1 MKTKHLIK
9 ILRCPGGHRANC
21 AKCEALESCR
31 KHAGQDLHEVCA
43 ERLEQLLDNLR
54 RTEAELKETK
64 ALAQTYE
71 KRYNRFL
78 HDMQEVVHE
87 QEILSNFGGH

>member
-9 ILRCPGGHRANC
+9 ILRCPGDHRANC

-31 KHAGQDLHEVCA
+31 ELAGQDLHEVCA
-43 ERLEQLLDNLR
+43 ERLEQLLENLR

>member
-1 MKTKHLIK
+1 MKTKHLIE
-9 ILRCPGGHRANC
+9 ILRCSGEHRANC
-21 AKCEALESCR
+21 AKCEALESC
-31 KHAGQDLHEVCA
+31 KELACQDLYEVCA
-43 ERLEQLLDNLR
+43 ERFERLLSNLR

-78 HDMQEVVHE
+78 HDMQEVIYE
-87 QEILSNFGGH
+87 QEIISGYGR

>member
-1 MKTKHLIK
+1 MKTKHLIE
-9 ILRCPGGHRANC
+9 ILHCPGDHRANC
-21 AKCEALESCR
+21 EKCKCLDTCKEL
-31 KHAGQDLHEVCA
+31 AGQDIYEVCA

-54 RTEAELKETK
+54 RTEAELKEIK

-78 HDMQEVVHE
+78 HGIQEVVHE
-87 QEILSNFGGH
+87 QEIISGYGR

>member
-1 MKTKHLIK
+1 MKTKHLIE
-9 ILRCPGGHRANC
+9 ILRCSGDNITDC
-21 AKCEALESCR
+21 AKCNFLESC
-31 KHAGQDLHEVCA
+31 KELASQDLWEICA

-54 RTEAELKETK
+54 RTEADLKEAK

-78 HDMQEVVHE
+78 HDIQEVVHE
-87 QEILSNFGGH
+87 QEIISGYGR